1 MDPLTP
7 FRGNMKNVK
16 LIYKDMERQASA
28 TSSPLPLKGV
38 GGSLKYIGVD
48 DLDIDLFESQYV
60 VPEGMSYNSYL
71 IEDDKIAIMDTAD
84 RRKGEEWKQNLTAAL
99 AGRKPDYLVAHHME
113 PDHASLI
120 AEVLEAYP
128 DLKLV
133 CSAQA
138 LKMLPNFFPSL
149 PLNGDGVAEGRVL
162 TVKEGD
168 TLSLGSHTLHFIAA
182 PMVHWPEVL
191 MSYES
196 TEKVLFA
203 ADGFGKFGAL
213 SKEQGAR
220 SKEQENTSSPC
231 NPLAPCPL
239 LLAPNNGDWACEAR
253 RYYFNIC
260 GKYGVQVQN
269 VLKKAAALDIQV
281 ICPLH
286 GPVLTG
292 QAMKEAIRLYDIW
305 SRYEPESEGVLVAY
319 ASIHGGTAAA
329 ARRLG
334 EILKE
339 KGAQKQGSTTEGE
352 FKVVVSDLSRD
363 DMAEVIEDA
372 FRYPRIVVMAA
383 SYDAGVFPVM
393 HDFLYHLQIKNYQK
407 RRFGI
412 VENGSWAPTAGRVMR
427 EMIEAMKDC
436 TIVEPLVTIRS
447 RMKPADEEQLS
458 LLADAILA

>member
-1 MDPLTP
+1 MDY
-7 FRGNMKNVK
+7 
-16 LIYKDMERQASA
+16 I
-28 TSSPLPLKGV
+28 
-38 GGSLKYIGVD
+38 KYIGVD
-48 DLDIDLFESQYV
+48 DLDIDLFESQYI

-71 IEDDKIAIMDTAD
+71 IEDEKIAIMDTAD
-84 RRKGEEWKQNLTAAL
+84 RRKGDEWKANLTAAL

-128 DLKLV
+128 ELQLV

-138 LKMLPNFFPSL
+138 LKMLPNFWHGFPF
-149 PLNGDGVAEGRVL
+149 EGRVI

-182 PMVHWPEVL
+182 PMVHWPEVI
-191 MSYES
+191 MSYEDK
-196 TEKVLFA
+196 EKVLFA

-213 SKEQGAR
+213 VNE
-220 SKEQENTSSPC
+220 TD
-231 NPLAPCPL
+231 
-239 LLAPNNGDWACEAR
+239 DWACEAR

-260 GKYGVQVQN
+260 GKYGMQVQN
-269 VLKKAAALDIQV
+269 VLKKAANLDIQA

-286 GPVLTG
+286 GPVLEG
-292 QAMKEAIRLYDIW
+292 EAMKEAIRLYDIW

-319 ASIHGGTAAA
+319 ASIHGGTAKAA
-329 ARRLG
+329 ERLG
-334 EILKE
+334 ELLRE
-339 KGAQKQGSTTEGE
+339 KGAK
-352 FKVVVSDLSRD
+352 KVVVSDLSRD

-372 FRYPRIVVMAA
+372 FRYPNIVVAAA
-383 SYDAGVFPVM
+383 SYDGGVFPVM

-412 VENGSWAPTAGRVMR
+412 VENGSWAPSAGRVMK

-436 TIVEPLVTIRS
+436 EIVEPMVTIRS
-447 RMKPADEEQLS
+447 RMKPADEAQLA
-458 LLADAILA
+458 LLAEAMTK